1 MTLEAQPRSEFLT
14 VAVEAAREAGAF
26 LKERFGTVERY
37 DLKTSHH
44 DLVTEADR
52 TAERIILERIG
63 KAYPEH
69 GILSEESPPQRA
81 EAPYR
86 WVIDPL
92 DGTTNYAHGIPFFG
106 VSIALE
112 ERGEVL
118 VGVIYDPLRDELYTA
133 LKGEGAKRNGQ
144 SLSVSRIDDLK
155 KSLLATGFPLRSRLQ
170 ERNLQ
175 ILRAFLPRAQSVRRF
190 GSAALCLA
198 YVACG
203 KLEAYWDL
211 SLHRWDLAAGYLLVQ
226 EAGGVCTDLEGGEV
240 GPEGRELLASNGRV
254 HEQLLEVMKGVP

>member
-1 MTLEAQPRSEFLT
+1 MTIEAKPRSEFLT
-14 VAVEAAREAGAF
+14 VAVEAAREAGSF
-26 LKERFGTVERY
+26 LKERFGTIERY

-69 GILSEESPPQRA
+69 GILSEESPPQRI

-133 LKGEGAKRNGQ
+133 IRGEGAERNEKP
-144 SLSVSRIDDLK
+144 LSVSRISDLK
-155 KSLLATGFPLRSRLQ
+155 QSLLATGFPLRSRLK

-203 KLEAYWDL
+203 KLEGYWDL
-211 SLHRWDLAAGYLLVQ
+211 SLHRWDMAAGYLLVQ
-226 EAGGVCTDLEGGEV
+226 EAGGACTDLRGGEV
-240 GPEGRELLASNGRV
+240 GPEGRELLASNGYI
-254 HEQLLEVMKGVP
+254 HEQLLDVMKEIP

>member
-1 MTLEAQPRSEFLT
+1 MTTEAQTRSDFLT
-14 VAVEAAREAGAF
+14 VAVEAAREAGSF
-26 LKERFGTVERY
+26 LKERFGTIDRY

-63 KAYPEH
+63 KAYPDH
-69 GILSEESPPQRA
+69 GILSEESPPRRTD
-81 EAPYR
+81 APYR

-118 VGVIYDPLRDELYTA
+118 VGVVYDPLRDELYA
-133 LKGEGAKRNGQ
+133 AIRGEGAERNGKP
-144 SLSVSRIDDLK
+144 LAVSRIADLK
-155 KSLLATGFPLRSRLQ
+155 GSLLATGFPLRPRLK

-211 SLHRWDLAAGYLLVQ
+211 SLHRWDMAAGYLLVQ
-226 EAGGVCTDLEGGEV
+226 EAGGACTDLQGGEV
-240 GPEGRELLASNGRV
+240 GPEGRELLASNGYI
-254 HEQLLEVMKGVP
+254 HEQLLDVMKEIP